1 MHVHAC
7 NEYMLILFVFVLSA
21 TKSLS
26 SGEVEAIIICCSL
39 FLVGVIIIVIIL
51 SIFGFM
57 FKKKQ
62 LHAVQTLTSA
72 QADKR
77 QQTFQSD
84 EVNMQLLHIVVVLH
98 VHVYITQVSGY
109 TLCTTD
115 YDQIVIVTVSN
126 YCKICITTRAL

>member
-1 MHVHAC
+1 
-7 NEYMLILFVFVLSA
+7 MLILFVFVLSA

-57 FKKKQ
+57 FKKKR

-84 EVNMQLLHIVVVLH
+84 EVNMQLLHI
-98 VHVYITQVSGY
+98 
-109 TLCTTD
+109 
-115 YDQIVIVTVSN
+115 
-126 YCKICITTRAL
+126 